1 LIEHD
6 TEEYVTLGNL
16 QQPISRV
23 VILPLGDIDVN
34 IEYQG
39 IEYGNIIDLSKAHVP
54 LNQEFDFLVR
64 TGDVQG

>member
-39 IEYGNIIDLSKAHVP
+39 IEYGNIIDLSKVHVP